1 MFLDSI
7 EVILDRT
14 RQVMKVDIT
23 TGDKIAPQAVEY
35 SFRLLFENRSIR
47 RIGRTTLLIG
57 TGQVIVVKTTFIWT
71 M

>member
-1 MFLDSI
+1 
-7 EVILDRT
+7 
-14 RQVMKVDIT
+14 MKVDIT